1 MQHGWWTSNTCRYC
15 LAVTVAIYL
24 RLCVVFNCRL
34 RNLFQFTTSLVL
46 MVSVDLVEE
55 CCRLCVLKT
64 MKEKGAWKEA
74 WDDACVLQKFLMSG
88 WWWSN
93 LVIESLFQPKEAQ
106 NVKRIPNKQTKGSPS
121 NFAKRRYV
129 LLPSFLSSS
138 LLLKKDR
145 GRIASNCE
153 AMKGRWNISFRQ
165 NKKREKTFLAS
176 VLLLLWTRE
185 SVNSFWQTDSP
196 CRMGSSQDFSRLVA
210 VFLLSKRGCP
220 VSPSFRTHKRERDMQ
235 YPQQIEKTQRFL
247 SFGSQ
252 EKWRTWEMRR
262 RASHSGFSEEIVER
276 EWEEVKTVDSEQQDI
291 RRRAWH
297 LKHSLRETEYEDR
310 VGNFCVTAM
319 ASSILLYAHFYVT
332 SFFLLQ
338 DISSWLKMSL
348 SDVSCLV
355 LSVQQQQVSWRSM
368 TIVGRFLFRKE
379 NS

>member
-129 LLPSFLSSS
+129 LLPFFLPLFYWKKIEGESPQIARQWKEDEIFHFDRTRRGRRHSS
-138 LLLKKDR
+138 LPFFFFF
-145 GRIASNCE
+145 GH
-153 AMKGRWNISFRQ
+153 
-165 NKKREKTFLAS
+165 
-176 VLLLLWTRE
+176 E
-185 SVNSFWQTDSP
+185 S
-196 CRMGSSQDFSRLVA
+196 L
-210 VFLLSKRGCP
+210 
-220 VSPSFRTHKRERDMQ
+220 
-235 YPQQIEKTQRFL
+235 
-247 SFGSQ
+247 
-252 EKWRTWEMRR
+252 
-262 RASHSGFSEEIVER
+262 
-276 EWEEVKTVDSEQQDI
+276 
-291 RRRAWH
+291 
-297 LKHSLRETEYEDR
+297 
-310 VGNFCVTAM
+310 
-319 ASSILLYAHFYVT
+319 
-332 SFFLLQ
+332 
-338 DISSWLKMSL
+338 
-348 SDVSCLV
+348 
-355 LSVQQQQVSWRSM
+355 
-368 TIVGRFLFRKE
+368 
-379 NS
+379 